1 MTSPYPVCE
10 HFFLTEVLE
19 MSSLKRKPDFVTL
32 LAENTVGAP
41 PCSGQHR
48 AQNPK
53 RDSSSPSACRVPAR
67 PPHPHPWLW
76 LQRMTLTLAGPVP
89 GTCPRGLL
97 PSRQNR
103 GPLFAASLAPRA
115 VCWAH
120 LPTSP
125 LPCWHGTPLRMENH
139 HSGVRA
145 LVPNQAH
152 GRTSEATVIGM

>member
-19 MSSLKRKPDFVTL
+19 MSSLKRKLDFVTL

-48 AQNPK
+48 VQNPK
-53 RDSSSPSACRVPAR
+53 RDSSSPSACR
-67 PPHPHPWLW
+67 
-76 LQRMTLTLAGPVP
+76 VP

-125 LPCWHGTPLRMENH
+125 LP
-139 HSGVRA
+139 
-145 LVPNQAH
+145 
-152 GRTSEATVIGM
+152 